1 MWFNILPKNKSV
13 RKTILNVVSIYL
25 ITTILL
31 ILTLSFIYVDSQKDQ
46 LLQSQKQQID
56 YQAKQ
61 LINQL
66 EDLHNG
72 ISNNNIMYPE
82 LDDIQTA
89 IYDIDKNIIFSTFG
103 EKNIEFDKQYFYLD
117 DNVYFIYKVEPYYLG
132 AAYLIIQKHREYKLV
147 NILVKLAISLFFVIL
162 FLIFTS
168 FFLVKI
174 LIRPLSDNINLLD
187 KFLKDTTHELNTPIA
202 AILGNIEMLN
212 LENMDE
218 KNKKKINRIRIGA
231 ITISSIY
238 DDLSFLI
245 LNNKIISKN
254 EILNVSDILYTRV
267 EYFKILNDVKNIS
280 FNIDIKDNVML
291 EIDTLKLSRLF
302 DNLISNAI
310 KYSPPSSTIKIKLD
324 NNLFIIED
332 QGQGMSEDNIKQIFQ
347 RYKRF
352 DTTVGGFGIGYNII
366 HNIIKEYDIDIEI
379 KSEIDVGTKVIL
391 TW

>member
-1 MWFNILPKNKSV
+1 ME
-13 RKTILNVVSIYL
+13 L
-25 ITTILL
+25 I
-31 ILTLSFIYVDSQKDQ
+31 SC
-46 LLQSQKQQID
+46 
-56 YQAKQ
+56 
-61 LINQL
+61 
-66 EDLHNG
+66 
-72 ISNNNIMYPE
+72 
-82 LDDIQTA
+82 
-89 IYDIDKNIIFSTFG
+89 
-103 EKNIEFDKQYFYLD
+103 
-117 DNVYFIYKVEPYYLG
+117 
-132 AAYLIIQKHREYKLV
+132 AA
-147 NILVKLAISLFFVIL
+147 ND
-162 FLIFTS
+162 LIFA
-168 FFLVKI
+168 
-174 LIRPLSDNINLLD
+174 N
-187 KFLKDTTHELNTPIA
+187 
-202 AILGNIEMLN
+202 
-212 LENMDE
+212 
-218 KNKKKINRIRIGA
+218 KINRIRIGA

-267 EYFKILNDVKNIS
+267 EYFKILSDVKNIS

-310 KYSPPSSTIKIKLD
+310 KYSPPSSTIKITLD
-324 NNLFIIED
+324 DNLFIIED

>member
-147 NILVKLAISLFFVIL
+147 NTLIKLAISLFFVIL

-267 EYFKILNDVKNIS
+267 EYFKILSDVKNIS

-310 KYSPPSSTIKIKLD
+310 KYSPPSSTIKITLD
-324 NNLFIIED
+324 DNLFIIED

>member
-1 MWFNILPKNKSV
+1 LWFNILPKNKSV

-147 NILVKLAISLFFVIL
+147 NTLIKLAISLFFVIL

-267 EYFKILNDVKNIS
+267 EYFKILSDVKNIS

-310 KYSPPSSTIKIKLD
+310 KYSPPSSTIKITLD
-324 NNLFIIED
+324 DNLFIIED

>member
-1 MWFNILPKNKSV
+1 MIMFILFIKS
-13 RKTILNVVSIYL
+13 
-25 ITTILL
+25 
-31 ILTLSFIYVDSQKDQ
+31 
-46 LLQSQKQQID
+46 
-56 YQAKQ
+56 
-61 LINQL
+61 
-66 EDLHNG
+66 
-72 ISNNNIMYPE
+72 
-82 LDDIQTA
+82 
-89 IYDIDKNIIFSTFG
+89 
-103 EKNIEFDKQYFYLD
+103 
-117 DNVYFIYKVEPYYLG
+117 EPYYLG

-267 EYFKILNDVKNIS
+267 EYFKILSDVKNIS

-310 KYSPPSSTIKIKLD
+310 KYSPPSSTIKITLD
-324 NNLFIIED
+324 DNLFIIED

>member
-1 MWFNILPKNKSV
+1 M
-13 RKTILNVVSIYL
+13 
-25 ITTILL
+25 
-31 ILTLSFIYVDSQKDQ
+31 
-46 LLQSQKQQID
+46 
-56 YQAKQ
+56 
-61 LINQL
+61 
-66 EDLHNG
+66 
-72 ISNNNIMYPE
+72 
-82 LDDIQTA
+82 
-89 IYDIDKNIIFSTFG
+89 
-103 EKNIEFDKQYFYLD
+103 
-117 DNVYFIYKVEPYYLG
+117 
-132 AAYLIIQKHREYKLV
+132 
-147 NILVKLAISLFFVIL
+147 
-162 FLIFTS
+162 
-168 FFLVKI
+168 KI

-267 EYFKILNDVKNIS
+267 EYFKILSDVKNIS

-310 KYSPPSSTIKIKLD
+310 KYSPPSSTIKITLD
-324 NNLFIIED
+324 DNLFIIED

>member
-147 NILVKLAISLFFVIL
+147 NTLIKLAITLFFVIL

-267 EYFKILNDVKNIS
+267 EYFKILSDVKNIS

-310 KYSPPSSTIKIKLD
+310 KYSPPSSTIKITLD
-324 NNLFIIED
+324 DNLFIIED